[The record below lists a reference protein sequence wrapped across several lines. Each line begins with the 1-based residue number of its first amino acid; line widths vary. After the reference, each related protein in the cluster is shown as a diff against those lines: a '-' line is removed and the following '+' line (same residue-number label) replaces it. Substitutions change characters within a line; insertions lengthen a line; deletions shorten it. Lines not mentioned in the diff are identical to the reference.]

1 MSLIEKMGQMKM
13 RMTVRGSMASAALS
27 AAADRSCGAQK
38 SLKRGFSLVELI
50 VAVTILTVLT
60 GAAAPSLSSQ
70 VEKQREKTC
79 ASQRQ
84 EVIDAYNTSLS
95 RILAN
100 ASYDDTRAA
109 IKSLAFTDAL
119 SFLGYSLDKEHSNN
133 DSQVYQG
140 AEGTCKVGGSSA
152 VFEGICRS
160 EGTWTAD
167 LAADPITLSCDKH
180 DEVMIAND
188 FDWIEGQLDPRDEN
202 KPQKDPDAPI
212 TPDTPPVT
220 PDAPVIMLTVNP
232 HSYSGVAGDTTTIT
246 ASLTGVEESEAD
258 NITWVSSDDSIVSID
273 GSATGREITIRL
285 NQKSASAV
293 TIKASYTA
301 DGKEYT
307 DQCAVTVGSENLR
320 ITPDSVRDFPGY
332 ETTLRVSTKDTGTV
346 QWSSA
351 DESLVTV
358 DSNGHIVLGK
368 PEDLSVDHPT
378 SVTAWIDKN
387 GNGTLDED
395 TDLWAVCPVTVRSVT
410 LEVTPPEIPNEDI
423 KSVSAGDKLHLVSK
437 TNIPTGRCVV
447 EWTLQDASIKDSGT
461 ASAVGD
467 SVAVLPDQKT
477 GKTTVV
483 TVKSE
488 EPRVIYAVAT
498 LYSGSTVSEQ
508 TKLLQA
514 ESKITIKRSTKSKFT
529 VTSDFGDFYV
539 GDQIQF
545 YATEKGNSAS
555 AKDRMKKLPDGY
567 LWRSSRAGAQTRT
580 GKTEEPVKFLSGM
593 PGVLQFTGNET
604 TADYVKDII
613 TQSSIYI
620 INAEDSETK
629 EDKSEKL
636 DPEFAVSNA
645 FLIPSGSGDVGYIKE
660 LRPSETELKLSG
672 TESKDVTVKVYGRLC
687 GSTESGIISMRGI
700 RNNKYRI
707 GSIQDGNAGWT
718 FKAEG
723 TKGEDGTFVPQ
734 ASYKLNSAGYPV
746 VTIKAPKNASGTGY
760 VDLTL
765 RTGITS
771 AGIENQAV
779 YTKRIKVTVPDSNV
793 TEKGIHI
800 DYCEYLPITSKEIKQ
815 YAWKTITWT
824 AEPSDVVEI
833 YKDVYDKEGQLA
845 EAGIIRGLKAGEA
858 TVTAS
863 VTYETWENEKAVTHV
878 AKQVFHVTV
887 TPLPIEREPFV
898 QYVGN
903 TGLRSIGTEEFRT
916 ILNDKMN
923 RSGNS
928 SKWYHDSGIRITQ
941 DSIGDIYKTVL
952 YDSGHYYIFNR
963 TAQYIGYWDDS
974 IGSLSDY
981 IAKNPK
987 AFIECYPERYYTRDD
1002 AYAVNYNKD
1011 PHGLKKADNYGSNG
1025 NLFIL
1030 DTSNASRPVLY
1041 ANKDI
1046 SFVDENGKPYTH
1058 GDSNGILF
1066 FNGTQYF
1073 VAVGDPDNSGVPLVM
1088 NSNNS
1093 WPNPWVE
1100 IVSGPDRPD
1109 NGNYEFI
1116 K

>member
-13 RMTVRGSMASAALS
+13 RMTVRRSMASAALS
-27 AAADRSCGAQK
+27 AAADRSCGAK
-38 SLKRGFSLVELI
+38 ESLKRGFSLVELI

-79 ASQRQ
+79 TSQRQ

-119 SFLGYSLDKEHSNN
+119 SFLGYTLDKEHSNN

-232 HSYSGVAGDTTTIT
+232 HSYSGVAGDTTAIA

-258 NITWVSSDDSIVSID
+258 NITWESSDDSIVSIE

-423 KSVSAGDKLHLVSK
+423 QSVSAGDKLHLVSK

-461 ASAVGD
+461 ASAVKD

-483 TVKSE
+483 TVKSG

-498 LYSGSTVSEQ
+498 LYSGSTISEQ
-508 TKLLQA
+508 SKLLQA
-514 ESKITIKRSTKSKFT
+514 ESRITIKRSTKSKFT

-567 LWRSSRAGAQTRT
+567 LWRSSRAGAETRT

-629 EDKSEKL
+629 EDKSERL

-707 GSIQDGNAGWT
+707 GSIQNGNAGWT

-723 TKGEDGTFVPQ
+723 TRGEDGTFVPQ

-779 YTKRIKVTVPDSNV
+779 YTKRIKVTVPTVYSGEKGVHISYFEYLPLDEDNWQPYKWRTLKWESDDESIVSISADTNSNS
-793 TEKGIHI
+793 TEKG
-800 DYCEYLPITSKEIKQ
+800 Q
-815 YAWKTITWT
+815 
-824 AEPSDVVEI
+824 
-833 YKDVYDKEGQLA
+833 
-845 EAGIIRGLKAGEA
+845 AGIIEGKGSGVAHV
-858 TVTAS
+858 TVTA
-863 VTYETWENEKAVTHV
+863 VDENGNIVKDADGNELK
-878 AKQVFHVTV
+878 KVFTVTV
-887 TPLPIEREPFV
+887 TPLPVERVVVPGTDIQSV
-898 QYVGN
+898 
-903 TGLRSIGTEEFRT
+903 GTEELKT
-916 ILNDKMN
+916 VLNSRMN
-923 RSGNS
+923 GTTW
-928 SKWYHDSGIRITQ
+928 SKWYHVGE
-941 DSIGDIYKTVL
+941 IGMTNQNFPELYKTVIRDSSSGNL
-952 YDSGHYYIFNR
+952 YMLSRRN
-963 TAQYIGYWDDS
+963 QNPVYWPDD
-974 IGSLSDY
+974 
-981 IAKNPK
+981 IATLDEYVAYCKQVKPK
-987 AFIECYPERYYTRDD
+987 EDLFIPLQTDKVYTRDN
-1002 AYAVNYNKD
+1002 AYSEQWSGTVGKNVLVQNKD
-1011 PHGLKKADNYGSNG
+1011 GVYLVDGDTLLTPNYTGYDSKGNKLKKYSGEYKG
-1025 NLFIL
+1025 LI
-1030 DTSNASRPVLY
+1030 Y
-1041 ANKDI
+1041 
-1046 SFVDENGKPYTH
+1046 Y
-1058 GDSNGILF
+1058 
-1066 FNGTQYF
+1066 NGTDYF
-1073 VAVGDPDNSGVPLVM
+1073 ASDAKISNSLPNWGGDWPPD
-1088 NSNNS
+1088 
-1093 WPNPWVE
+1093 PWFQ
-1100 IVSGPDRPD
+1100 IVSGPQYPD